1 MSNSPL
7 VDVTIL
13 SPCCNIRN
21 GPVRKI
27 TIHHMAAVW
36 SAERC
41 GESFADI
48 ARQGSSNY
56 GIDSAGQVGLYV
68 PEDKRAWTSNSPSN
82 DYQAVT
88 IEVSNDEYGGQW
100 HVSDKALAKLV
111 DLCVDICKRNGI
123 ERLNYTGD
131 ATGNLTRHNMFANTT
146 CPGPYLESKFPWI
159 AEQVNQRLEEEEP
172 MTADEKK
179 AFEALQAKCTD
190 LENKITKL
198 TDKVEPCVT
207 SINWDAHVTGDAG
220 GKEAVA
226 MLHDMKDKRYFAGL
240 DSSHYGLSKQMCRL
254 MLIFYRM
261 LNKIC
266 DKNNL
271 KF

>member
-7 VDVTIL
+7 TDVTIL

-48 ARQGSSNY
+48 TRQGSSNY
-56 GIDSAGQVGLYV
+56 GVDSAGRVGLYV
-68 PEDKRAWTSNSPSN
+68 PEDKRAWASNSPAN

-111 DLCVDICKRNGI
+111 DLCVDICRRNGI

-131 ATGNLTRHNMFANTT
+131 AGGNLTRHNMFVSTT

-159 AEQVNQRLEEEEP
+159 TEQVNQRLEEDKP
-172 MTADEKK
+172 MASEEKK
-179 AFEALQAKCTD
+179 AFEALKQKVDALSEENAD
-190 LENKITKL
+190 LKKRLDTYDKMGVYDNAAIRWAYIDGNLPEWSRETIKKL
-198 TDKVEPCVT
+198 TKK
-207 SINWDAHVTGDAG
+207 GF
-220 GKEAVA
+220 
-226 MLHDMKDKRYFAGL
+226 L
-240 DSSHYGLSKQMCRL
+240 YGNDQNSLELSRL
-254 MLIFYRM
+254 MLRLLVILDRAGCFGE
-261 LNKIC
+261 
-266 DKNNL
+266 
-271 KF
+271 